1 MIGGGN
7 VNRKDEKYYKMK
19 KKVLLVGSLHAMHNT
34 RAE

>member
-7 VNRKDEKYYKMK
+7 VNRKDEKYEMK